1 MSITQDNFG
10 GGELKNLLDLTQIKI
25 KTEKSEADYGKFSI
39 EPVDPGFAQI
49 LGNSLR
55 RVLLLYLPG
64 AAVTDVKIEGIRH
77 QFSTLSGMS
86 EDIIEFILNL
96 KKVRL
101 KLAGAQPVK
110 LTLSVRGPKVI
121 KAADLKCPAGV
132 EIVNPE
138 FILANLANSK
148 SKIAA
153 KVTVQKG
160 EGYLPVE
167 EMEKLPVGTIPVD
180 ALFSPVKKVNFTVS
194 ATRVGRA
201 ANFERLTL
209 EIYTDGTIIPGDA
222 LISASKI
229 LVERFKLLYEPS
241 EVVVEESQA
250 DSVFQVPAEILKTT
264 WEELDLPTRY
274 VNALKKKKITTV
286 EDFLK
291 TPKTTRMRIKNYG
304 PKTEDI
310 FLEKLKSLG
319 VES

>member
-1 MSITQDNFG
+1 M
-10 GGELKNLLDLTQIKI
+10 LDLGQIKI
-25 KTEKSEADYGKFSI
+25 KTEKSEKDYGKFSV

-64 AAVTDVKIEGIRH
+64 AAVTDVKVEGVRH

-96 KKVRL
+96 KKVRF
-101 KLAGAQPVK
+101 KLVGNQPAK
-110 LTLSVRGPKVI
+110 LTLAIRGPQVV
-121 KAADLKCPAGV
+121 KASDIRTPAGCQV
-132 EIVNPE
+132 ANPE
-138 FILANLANSK
+138 LVIANLSNSK

-153 KVTVQKG
+153 KMTVQKG

-180 ALFSPVKKVNFTVS
+180 ALFSPVKKVNFAVS
-194 ATRVGRA
+194 ATRVGRV
-201 ANFERLTL
+201 ANFEKLTL
-209 EIYTDGTIIPGDA
+209 EIYTDGTTTPADA
-222 LISASKI
+222 LKLAAKI
-229 LVERFKLLYEPS
+229 LVERFKLLYEPPQ
-241 EVVVEESQA
+241 VVVEESTA
-250 DSVFQVPAEILKTT
+250 DAMLQIPTEVLKTT

-274 VNALKKKKITTV
+274 VNALKKKKIITI

-319 VES
+319 IQG